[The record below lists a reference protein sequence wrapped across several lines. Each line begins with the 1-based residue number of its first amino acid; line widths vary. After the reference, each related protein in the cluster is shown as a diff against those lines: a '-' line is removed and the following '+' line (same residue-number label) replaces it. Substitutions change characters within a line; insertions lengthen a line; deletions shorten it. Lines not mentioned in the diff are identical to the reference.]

1 MSGTAD
7 MAGTPHPAGMT
18 QETVSPSFAE
28 WQKRQARL
36 ARRHDAL
43 RWGLSFLA
51 VLAVSGG
58 TVWWIMRL
66 PPPVMAVPE
75 PPPAAIAIDMAPE
88 PVSTPTPPT
97 DAPIGPKQT
106 QSIPDPAPVEPPK
119 ITAPPSPAPNPPV
132 PVPRPE
138 KPRKIVKKSKPVP
151 MLKKP
156 IPDKTPPAEA
166 TTAPPSSEAPPAP
179 TQAAA
184 APGAS
189 SSKASHDPV
198 TWQGALLAQL
208 EKFKRYPSDAMAD
221 HQEGVPTVTFS
232 MDRKGHVLSVTLASS
247 SGHALLDQEA
257 VALPKRAQP
266 LPIPPDS
273 VAGDPITLTVP
284 VEFYIHSGGN

>member
-7 MAGTPHPAGMT
+7 VT
-18 QETVSPSFAE
+18 QGQDVAVEGAPFSFAD
-28 WQKRQARL
+28 WQRQQL
-36 ARRHDAL
+36 LMARREDAL

-51 VLAVSGG
+51 VLAVCGG
-58 TVWWIMRL
+58 SIWWIMRL
-66 PPPVMAVPE
+66 PPPPLAVPE

-119 ITAPPSPAPNPPV
+119 ITAPPSPAPNPPI
-132 PVPRPE
+132 PVPKPE

-151 MLKKP
+151 QLKKP

-166 TTAPPSSEAPPAP
+166 TTAPPSAEAPPAP
-179 TQAAA
+179 AQAAP

-232 MDRKGHVLSVTLASS
+232 MDRKGHVLSIRLTSS
-247 SGHALLDQEA
+247 SGHPLLDQEA

-284 VEFYIHSGGN
+284 VEFYIHAGGD

>member
-1 MSGTAD
+1 MSSTTHIPSNARPTAFVD
-7 MAGTPHPAGMT
+7 WQRDQLHRAGR
-18 QETVSPSFAE
+18 E
-28 WQKRQARL
+28 
-36 ARRHDAL
+36 DAM

-58 TVWWIMRL
+58 IVWYVMRL
-66 PPPVMAVPE
+66 PSPIMAVPE

-88 PVSTPTPPT
+88 PVSAPTPPT
-97 DAPIGPKQT
+97 DQPPGPQQT

-132 PVPRPE
+132 PVPKPE
-138 KPRKIVKKSKPVP
+138 KPQKLVKKHKPVP

-156 IPDKTPPAEA
+156 IPDRTPPAEA

-179 TQAAA
+179 SQAAP

-189 SSKASHDPV
+189 SSQASHDPV

-221 HQEGVPTVTFS
+221 HQEGVPTVTFT

-257 VALPKRAQP
+257 VALPKRADP
-266 LPIPPDS
+266 LPPPPDS
-273 VAGDPITLTVP
+273 VTGDPVTLTVP
-284 VEFYIHSGGN
+284 IEFYIKSDRN

>member
-1 MSGTAD
+1 MSGTANE
-7 MAGTPHPAGMT
+7 AVMT
-18 QETVSPSFAE
+18 QAADGLQDVVPLSFAD
-28 WQKRQARL
+28 WQRGQLRR
-36 ARRHDAL
+36 ARREDAL
-43 RWGLSFLA
+43 RWELSFLA

-58 TVWWIMRL
+58 AVWWIMRL
-66 PPPVMAVPE
+66 PPPVMTVPE

-97 DAPIGPKQT
+97 DLPPGPQQT

-132 PVPRPE
+132 PVPKPE
-138 KPRKIVKKSKPVP
+138 KPSRKVKTHKPVL

-179 TQAAA
+179 TQAAP

-221 HQEGVPTVTFS
+221 RQEGVPTVTFS

-247 SGHALLDQEA
+247 SGH
-257 VALPKRAQP
+257 P
-266 LPIPPDS
+266 LVD
-273 VAGDPITLTVP
+273 LR
-284 VEFYIHSGGN
+284 

>member
-7 MAGTPHPAGMT
+7 VT
-18 QETVSPSFAE
+18 QGQDVAVEGAPFSFAD
-28 WQKRQARL
+28 WQRQQL
-36 ARRHDAL
+36 LMARREDAL

-51 VLAVSGG
+51 VLAVCGG
-58 TVWWIMRL
+58 SIWWIMRL
-66 PPPVMAVPE
+66 PPSPMAVPE

-119 ITAPPSPAPNPPV
+119 ITAPPSPAPNPPI
-132 PVPRPE
+132 PVPKPE

-151 MLKKP
+151 QLKKP
-156 IPDKTPPAEA
+156 ISDKTPPAEA
-166 TTAPPSSEAPPAP
+166 TTAPPSAEAPPAP
-179 TQAAA
+179 TQAAP

-232 MDRKGHVLSVTLASS
+232 MDRKGHVLSVRLTSS

-257 VALPKRAQP
+257 LALPKRAQP

-284 VEFYIHSGGN
+284 VEFYIHAGGD

>member
-7 MAGTPHPAGMT
+7 VAQGQDVAVEGA
-18 QETVSPSFAE
+18 SFSFAD
-28 WQKRQARL
+28 WQRQQLLL
-36 ARRHDAL
+36 ARREDAL

-51 VLAVSGG
+51 VLAVCGG
-58 TVWWIMRL
+58 SIWWIMRL
-66 PPPVMAVPE
+66 PPPPMAVPE

-119 ITAPPSPAPNPPV
+119 ITAPPSPAPNPPI
-132 PVPRPE
+132 PVPKPE
-138 KPRKIVKKSKPVP
+138 KPRKIVRKSKPVP
-151 MLKKP
+151 QLKKP

-166 TTAPPSSEAPPAP
+166 TTAPPSEEAPPAS
-179 TQAAA
+179 TQAAP

-221 HQEGVPTVTFS
+221 HQEGVPAVTFS

-247 SGHALLDQEA
+247 SGHPLLDQEA
-257 VALPKRAQP
+257 IALPKRAQP

-273 VAGDPITLTVP
+273 VAGDPIILTVP
-284 VEFYIHSGGN
+284 VEFYIHAGEN

>member
-1 MSGTAD
+1 MQNASSHTED
-7 MAGTPHPAGMT
+7 LN
-18 QETVSPSFAE
+18 PSSFTD
-28 WQKRQARL
+28 WHRNQLRHL
-36 ARRHDAL
+36 RRDEAL

-58 TVWWIMRL
+58 VIWWVMRL
-66 PPPVMAVPE
+66 PPPPVPVPE

-97 DAPIGPKQT
+97 DAPVGPKQT
-106 QSIPDPAPVEPPK
+106 LSVPDTSPIDPPK

-132 PVPRPE
+132 PLPKME
-138 KPRKIVKKSKPVP
+138 KPRKIVKKHKPVP
-151 MLKKP
+151 LLKKP
-156 IPDKTPPAEA
+156 VPDKTPPAEA

-179 TQAAA
+179 AQAAP

-232 MDRKGHVLSVTLASS
+232 MDRKGHVLSVTLANS
-247 SGHALLDQEA
+247 SGHPLLDQEA

-273 VAGDPITLTVP
+273 VEGDPITLTVP
-284 VEFYIHSGGN
+284 VEFYIHQN

>member
-1 MSGTAD
+1 
-7 MAGTPHPAGMT
+7 MAGTTHPAGVT
-18 QETVSPSFAE
+18 EETVPPSFAE
-28 WQKRQARL
+28 WQKRQAHL

-58 TVWWIMRL
+58 AVWWIMRL

-97 DAPIGPKQT
+97 DAPIGLKQT

-132 PVPRPE
+132 PVPKPE
-138 KPRKIVKKSKPVP
+138 KPRKIVRKSKPVP

-156 IPDKTPPAEA
+156 IPDKTPAAEA

-179 TQAAA
+179 TQAAP
-184 APGAS
+184 APGS
-189 SSKASHDPV
+189 SSAHASHDPV

-208 EKFKRYPSDAMAD
+208 EKFKRYPADAMTD

-247 SGHALLDQEA
+247 SGHPLLDQEA
-257 VALPKRAQP
+257 IALPKRAQP

-284 VEFYIHSGGN
+284 VEFYIHPDRN

>member
-1 MSGTAD
+1 MNATGQMQNASSHTED
-7 MAGTPHPAGMT
+7 LR
-18 QETVSPSFAE
+18 PSSFTD
-28 WQKRQARL
+28 WHRNQLRHL
-36 ARRHDAL
+36 RRDEAL
-43 RWGLSFLA
+43 RWGFSFLA

-58 TVWWIMRL
+58 TIWWVMRL
-66 PPPVMAVPE
+66 PPPPVPVPE

-97 DAPIGPKQT
+97 DAPVGPKQT
-106 QSIPDPAPVEPPK
+106 LSVPDTSPIEPPK

-132 PVPRPE
+132 PLPKME
-138 KPRKIVKKSKPVP
+138 KPRKIVKKHKPVP
-151 MLKKP
+151 LLKKP
-156 IPDKTPPAEA
+156 VPDKTPPAEA
-166 TTAPPSSEAPPAP
+166 TTAPPSSEATPAP
-179 TQAAA
+179 AQAAP

-232 MDRKGHVLSVTLASS
+232 MDRKGHVLSVTLANS
-247 SGHALLDQEA
+247 SGHPLLDQEA

-273 VAGDPITLTVP
+273 VEGDPITLTVP
-284 VEFYIHSGGN
+284 VEFYIHQN

>member
-1 MSGTAD
+1 M
-7 MAGTPHPAGMT
+7 
-18 QETVSPSFAE
+18 
-28 WQKRQARL
+28 
-36 ARRHDAL
+36 ARRDEAL

-51 VLAVSGG
+51 VLAVSGSA
-58 TVWWIMRL
+58 VWWIMRL
-66 PPPVMAVPE
+66 PPPVLAVPE

-106 QSIPDPAPVEPPK
+106 LSVPDPTPVDPPK

-132 PVPRPE
+132 PVPKPE
-138 KPRKIVKKSKPVP
+138 KLPKIVKKHKAVP
-151 MLKKP
+151 NLKKP
-156 IPDKTPPAEA
+156 VPDKTPPAEA

-179 TQAAA
+179 AQAAP

-221 HQEGVPTVTFS
+221 RQEGVPTVTFS

-247 SGHALLDQEA
+247 SGHPLLDQEA
-257 VALPKRAQP
+257 IALPRRAQP
-266 LPIPPDS
+266 LPVPPDS

-284 VEFYIHSGGN
+284 VEFYIHTGGN

>member
-1 MSGTAD
+1 MSS
-7 MAGTPHPAGMT
+7 
-18 QETVSPSFAE
+18 TVEREGKGAAEGAEKAVFASFAD
-28 WQKRQARL
+28 WQRAQMRL
-36 ARRHDAL
+36 ARREDAL

-58 TVWWIMRL
+58 VVWWITRL
-66 PPPVMAVPE
+66 PPPVVAVLE

-97 DAPIGPKQT
+97 DLPPGPQQT

-119 ITAPPSPAPNPPV
+119 VTAPPSPAPNPPV
-132 PVPRPE
+132 PVPKPE
-138 KPRKIVKKSKPVP
+138 KPKKIVKKHKPAP
-151 MLKKP
+151 MLEKP
-156 IPDKTPPAEA
+156 IPDKTPPAET
-166 TTAPPSSEAPPAP
+166 TTAPPSSDVPPAP
-179 TQAAA
+179 TQAAP

-189 SSKASHDPV
+189 SAKASHDPV

-221 HQEGVPTVTFS
+221 RQEGVPTVTFS

-247 SGHALLDQEA
+247 SGHPLLDQEA
-257 VALPKRAQP
+257 VSLPKRAQP

-284 VEFYIHSGGN
+284 VEFYIHAGEN

>member
-1 MSGTAD
+1 MSSLTD
-7 MAGTPHPAGMT
+7 MAQGADISVP
-18 QETVSPSFAE
+18 PSFAD
-28 WQKRQARL
+28 WQRGQARL

-58 TVWWIMRL
+58 AVWWVMRL

-119 ITAPPSPAPNPPV
+119 ITAPPSPAPNPPI
-132 PVPRPE
+132 PVPKPE
-138 KPRKIVKKSKPVP
+138 KPKKLVKKHKPVP

-179 TQAAA
+179 TQAAP
-184 APGAS
+184 APGS
-189 SSKASHDPV
+189 SSAHASHDPV

-257 VALPKRAQP
+257 IALPKRAQP

-284 VEFYIHSGGN
+284 VEFYIHPDRN

>member
-1 MSGTAD
+1 MNATGQMQNASSHTED
-7 MAGTPHPAGMT
+7 L
-18 QETVSPSFAE
+18 SPSSFTD
-28 WQKRQARL
+28 WHRNQLRHL
-36 ARRHDAL
+36 RRDETL

-58 TVWWIMRL
+58 VIWWVMHL
-66 PPPVMAVPE
+66 PPSPVPVPE

-97 DAPIGPKQT
+97 DAPVGPKQT
-106 QSIPDPAPVEPPK
+106 LSVPDTTPIEPPK

-132 PVPRPE
+132 PLPKME
-138 KPRKIVKKSKPVP
+138 KPPKIIKKHKPVP
-151 MLKKP
+151 LLKKP
-156 IPDKTPPAEA
+156 IPDKMPPAEA

-179 TQAAA
+179 TQAAP

-232 MDRKGHVLSVTLASS
+232 MDRKGHVLSVTLANS
-247 SGHALLDQEA
+247 SGHPLLDQEA
-257 VALPKRAQP
+257 VALPRRAQP

-273 VAGDPITLTVP
+273 VEGDPITLTVP
-284 VEFYIHSGGN
+284 VEFYIHQN

>member
-7 MAGTPHPAGMT
+7 MA
-18 QETVSPSFAE
+18 QEQDVAVERAPFSFAD
-28 WQKRQARL
+28 WQREQLLL
-36 ARRHDAL
+36 ARREDAL

-51 VLAVSGG
+51 VLAVCGG
-58 TVWWIMRL
+58 SIWWVMRL
-66 PPPVMAVPE
+66 PPPPLAVPE

-119 ITAPPSPAPNPPV
+119 ITAPPSPAPNPPI
-132 PVPRPE
+132 PVPKPE

-151 MLKKP
+151 QLKKP

-166 TTAPPSSEAPPAP
+166 TTAPPSAEAPPAP
-179 TQAAA
+179 TQAAP

-221 HQEGVPTVTFS
+221 HQEGVPTVTFA
-232 MDRKGHVLSVTLASS
+232 MDRKGHVLSVRLTSS

-266 LPIPPDS
+266 LPIPLDS

-284 VEFYIHSGGN
+284 VEFYIHAGGN

>member
-7 MAGTPHPAGMT
+7 MATAGATDAT
-18 QETVSPSFAE
+18 QDTVPPSFAD
-28 WQKRQARL
+28 WQRGQARL
-36 ARRHDAL
+36 AWRHDAI

-51 VLAVSGG
+51 VLAVCGG
-58 TVWWIMRL
+58 SIWWIMRL
-66 PPPVMAVPE
+66 PPPPMAVPE

-106 QSIPDPAPVEPPK
+106 QSIPDPAPVDPPN

-132 PVPRPE
+132 PVPKPE

-151 MLKKP
+151 QLKKP

-179 TQAAA
+179 TQAAP

-257 VALPKRAQP
+257 VALPRRAQP

>member
-7 MAGTPHPAGMT
+7 MATAGATDAT
-18 QETVSPSFAE
+18 QDTVPPSFAD
-28 WQKRQARL
+28 WQRGQARL
-36 ARRHDAL
+36 AWRHDAI

-51 VLAVSGG
+51 VLAVCGG
-58 TVWWIMRL
+58 SIWWIMRL
-66 PPPVMAVPE
+66 PPPPMAVPE

-132 PVPRPE
+132 PVPKPE

-151 MLKKP
+151 QLKKP

-179 TQAAA
+179 TQAAP

-257 VALPKRAQP
+257 VALPRRAQP

>member
-1 MSGTAD
+1 MNATGQMQNASSHTED
-7 MAGTPHPAGMT
+7 L
-18 QETVSPSFAE
+18 SPSSFTD
-28 WQKRQARL
+28 WHRNQLRHL
-36 ARRHDAL
+36 RRDEAL

-58 TVWWIMRL
+58 AIWWVMRL
-66 PPPVMAVPE
+66 PPPPVPVPE

-97 DAPIGPKQT
+97 DAPVGPKQT
-106 QSIPDPAPVEPPK
+106 LSVPDVTPIEPPK

-132 PVPRPE
+132 PLPKME
-138 KPRKIVKKSKPVP
+138 KPRKIIKKQKMAPL
-151 MLKKP
+151 LKKP
-156 IPDKTPPAEA
+156 VPDKTPPAEA

-179 TQAAA
+179 AQAAP

-232 MDRKGHVLSVTLASS
+232 MDRKGHVLSVTLANS
-247 SGHALLDQEA
+247 SGHPLLDQEA

-273 VAGDPITLTVP
+273 VEGDPITLTVP
-284 VEFYIHSGGN
+284 VEFYIHQN